1 MSRLLALATL
11 CLFGGL
17 VLVLAELPW
26 FRRPRLV
33 DRLAPY
39 VPTATRPDRRAPV
52 LSAASFRDLAAP
64 LARDLGD
71 RLARLFGV
79 GESLAARLD
88 RVGSPLD
95 SQGFRLRQL
104 GWSVA
109 AFAGAAMAC
118 FALTPPPVL
127 ALLALLGT
135 PLLAFLL
142 LEQQLASASADRQ
155 QRTLYELPVVAEQL
169 GMLVSAGYSLGSAID
184 RVGRR
189 GSGACAE
196 DLRRVSARI
205 RHGLS
210 ESAALQEWATR
221 ADVEALDRLV
231 AVLALNREATDLGR
245 LIGDEARSI
254 RQEVHRQLL
263 EAIERR
269 SQQVWIPVT
278 VATLVPGVLFLA
290 VPFLEAMRL
299 FTES

>member
-1 MSRLLALATL
+1 MSRALAIATL
-11 CLFGGL
+11 CLFAGL

-33 DRLAPY
+33 DRISPY
-39 VPTATRPDRRAPV
+39 VAGASRRSRRSGRI
-52 LSAASFRDLAAP
+52 SASSFRDVAAP
-64 LARDLGD
+64 LARDVGD

-79 GESLAARLD
+79 GEALAARLD

-95 SQGFRLRQL
+95 SQAFRLRQL

-109 AFAGAAMAC
+109 TFAGAGVAC
-118 FALTPPPVL
+118 VALGPPAPL
-127 ALLALLGT
+127 ALLALLGA
-135 PLLAFLL
+135 PLLAFLV
-142 LEQQLASASADRQ
+142 LEQQLATASADRQ

-169 GMLVSAGYSLGSAID
+169 GMLVSAGYSLGAAID

-189 GSGACAE
+189 GSGVCAE
-196 DLRRVSARI
+196 DLRRVAARI

-210 ESAALQEWATR
+210 EAAALQEWASR

-231 AVLALNREATDLGR
+231 AVLSLNREASDLGR

-254 RQEVHRQLL
+254 RQEVHRRLL